1 MIFTNLNIFI
11 SIIFIIFCI
20 IIFLVVYKNYFEYKK
35 TWSTYRFLSVI
46 FLILSFFV
54 LSIAI
59 FWIKVFKTENNS
71 YLWTNVVFVLD
82 VSKSMKALDFS
93 NNNETYSR
101 LSAAK
106 KFISDF
112 VIKNPWNRYALTV
125 FAWDAERVL
134 PFTNDA
140 NLFLT
145 ILSWV
150 DENNVTIQWT
160 NLKEAI
166 NSWLRNFTKDDTFWL
181 MVVLTDWDDENKI
194 NMTDF
199 ENFKNKKDIK
209 SVVVWV
215 WTTKWAYIPIWND
228 PFWDVIY
235 KTYNWQKVITKLS
248 DTSLKELAKILNWDY
263 YNLDDIWRIDKI
275 WSTLSSI
282 SKKIFY
288 SKSENFVDMTRLFVY
303 ISFVFFII
311 YLLFLI
317 KYDKRK
323 K

>member
-35 TWSTYRFLSVI
+35 TGSTYRFLSVI

-59 FWIKVFKTENNS
+59 FGIKVFKTENNS
-71 YLWTNVVFVLD
+71 YLGTNVVFVLD

-112 VIKNPWNRYALTV
+112 VIKNPGNRYALTV
-125 FAWDAERVL
+125 FAGDAERVL

-145 ILSWV
+145 ILSGV
-150 DENNVTIQWT
+150 DENNVTIQGT

-166 NSWLRNFTKDDTFWL
+166 NSGLRNFTKDDTFGL
-181 MVVLTDWDDENKI
+181 MVVLTDGDDENKI

-209 SVVVWV
+209 SVVVGV
-215 WTTKWAYIPIWND
+215 GTTKGAYIPIGND
-228 PFWDVIY
+228 PFGDVIY
-235 KTYNWQKVITKLS
+235 KTYNGQKVITKLS
-248 DTSLKELAKILNWDY
+248 DTSLKELAKILNGDY
-263 YNLDDIWRIDKI
+263 YNLDDIGRIDKI
-275 WSTLSSI
+275 GSTLSSI